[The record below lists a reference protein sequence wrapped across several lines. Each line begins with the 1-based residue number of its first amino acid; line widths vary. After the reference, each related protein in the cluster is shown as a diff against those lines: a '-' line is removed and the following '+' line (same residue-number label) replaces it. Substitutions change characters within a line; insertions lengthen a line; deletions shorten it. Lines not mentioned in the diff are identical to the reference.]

1 MLNEEQLKGSKVL
14 HGSPPQIMPSLQ
26 QTIENAIRQDDET
39 PTTQIQAII
48 TSYCIVFML
57 L

>member
-14 HGSPPQIMPSLQ
+14 HGSPPKIMPGLQ
-26 QTIENAIRQDDET
+26 QTIENAMRQDDKT
-39 PTTQIQAII
+39 STTQIQAIMA
-48 TSYCIVFML
+48 SYCIVFML